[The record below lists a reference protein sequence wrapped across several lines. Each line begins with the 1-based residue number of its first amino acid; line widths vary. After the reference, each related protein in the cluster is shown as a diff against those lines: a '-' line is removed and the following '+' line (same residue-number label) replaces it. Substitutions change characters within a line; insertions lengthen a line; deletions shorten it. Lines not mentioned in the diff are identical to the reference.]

1 MEEKNKVI
9 IASIVFIVL
18 IVLAIAVYYF
28 FIQDRGGEQP
38 AAEEVVE
45 QALPSTSEEEM
56 GVPEEEE
63 VEPPLEV
70 DLNKSDPVIRDLI
83 KGITSNP
90 RLGNWAKTN
99 DLVLKFVAGID
110 NIANGQSPRAQVD
123 FFTLAEGF
131 HVVERNGR
139 TYLDPASYDRYNT
152 VAEVFDSLDTEGT
165 VRLYKQLNPLIQ
177 EAYRDLGYPDTNFED
192 TLTKA
197 VVELLKVPVVKDV
210 LVEKKIISYAMVDPE
225 LESLSQAQKHLLRMG
240 PENILRIQAKLREFA
255 LALGIPS
262 SRLPR

>member
-9 IASIVFIVL
+9 IAGIVFIVL

-28 FIQDRGGEQP
+28 FIQDRGGGQ
-38 AAEEVVE
+38 ATAEEVVE
-45 QALPSTSEEEM
+45 QAMPSTTEEEKEIA
-56 GVPEEEE
+56 EEEE
-63 VEPPLEV
+63 VEPLQV

-90 RLGNWAKTN
+90 RLEDWAKTN

-123 FFTLAEGF
+123 FFDLSEGF

-152 VAEVFDSLDTEGT
+152 VAEVFDSLDTNGT
-165 VRLYKQLNPLIQ
+165 VRLYKQLKPVMQ
-177 EAYRDLGYPDTNFED
+177 EAYSDLGYPDTDFQD
-192 TLTKA
+192 TLAKA
-197 VVELLKVPVVKDV
+197 IVELLKVPVVKDI

-225 LESLSQAQKHLLRMG
+225 LEGLSQAQKHLLRMG
-240 PENILRIQAKLREFA
+240 PENILRIQSKLREFA
-255 LALGIPS
+255 AALGVPS